1 MADRWGDS
9 ILWHNP
15 SMLSSRHIPAAA
27 LVATI
32 LAGCSDGGRAGLD
45 GHWVGRLPIGDLD
58 TVTVVLDLGRVDSRL
73 VGQYDVPDYEL
84 VDYPVDVSV
93 DSAVVIEFSGVDA
106 DFRGRVR
113 RNVLEG
119 TLVQNGR
126 NHPARFVREGDPE
139 FGEEFLE
146 LERASVDGIRVLPLS
161 PDASEIRD
169 LFNSDSSRPRL
180 MLLLSPT

>member
-1 MADRWGDS
+1 MNGAGPDLCDNRA
-9 ILWHNP
+9 
-15 SMLSSRHIPAAA
+15 MRCVHIPAAMLLA
-27 LVATI
+27 IL
-32 LAGCSDGGRAGLD
+32 LAGCSSPGEDGTPD

-84 VDYPVDVSV
+84 VDYPVDVSL

-113 RNVLEG
+113 RNALEG
-119 TLVQNGR
+119 TLALNGR
-126 NHPARFVREGDPE
+126 HHPARFVREGDAE
-139 FGEEFLE
+139 FGEGFLE
-146 LERASVDGIRVLPLS
+146 LERASVDGIRVRPLS
-161 PDASEIRD
+161 PDASEVRD
-169 LFNSDSSRPRL
+169 LFNSESSRPRL